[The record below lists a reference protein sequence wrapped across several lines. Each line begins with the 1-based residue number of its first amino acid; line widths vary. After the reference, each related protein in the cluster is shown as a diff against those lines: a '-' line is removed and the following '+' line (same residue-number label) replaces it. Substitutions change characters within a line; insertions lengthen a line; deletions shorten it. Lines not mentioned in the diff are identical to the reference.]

1 MQHSLLFFFGLG
13 LLVFLSSTNLLVNL
27 LILTFFFIISIIFNL
42 PILSV
47 IRKIKYFIIALLLI
61 YTLSTPGEIIFYYSI
76 VSATKEGLFLG
87 INNSLRII
95 NTFLT
100 IMLLMKF
107 IPKKFFINF
116 IIKIFYPLKFA
127 GLNMDNFTSRIYLTF
142 DYLEFYKN
150 FSFKFSDFT
159 KVINSQI
166 NNESPIIKVKV
177 LPRVTPS
184 FKDYCWVISFFSIFI
199 LIQVF

>member
-27 LILTFFFIISIIFNL
+27 LILTFFFTISIIFNL

-76 VSATKEGLFLG
+76 VSATNEGLFLG